1 MIEVETKYR
10 LSDKQSIAVKLKDL
24 GFIGSEPVHQIDKVF
39 LVNSDS
45 FKTFK
50 PGDPVTRIRIV
61 HGVSSMTLKKAINK
75 SGDTIEHEMTVDP
88 ASSAE
93 GFLLEMGYK
102 SVTDVEKVRTEYKRN
117 EITVAVDEV
126 AKLGAF
132 LEIEIICK
140 EGDEEN
146 ARTKVMAMASDLQ
159 LSESDIVT
167 KKYDQ
172 LISEL

>member
-50 PGDPVTRIRIV
+50 PGDPVTRIRTV
-61 HGVSSMTLKKAINK
+61 NGVSSMTLKRAINK
-75 SGDTIEHEMTVDP
+75 AGDTIEHEMTVDP
-88 ASSAE
+88 GSSAE

-117 EITVAVDEV
+117 EITVAVD
-126 AKLGAF
+126 
-132 LEIEIICK
+132 EIICK